1 LVRKLRVFF
10 GVCIAVFAA
19 GAVFAVAFMR
29 PISDAKL
36 KELGVIEPDSRF
48 VTVDGVPTRYIEQG
62 TGNETIVFIHGFS
75 SSLYTWRQCAGQIAA
90 KHHVV
95 ALDLKGFGFS
105 GKPPSEYTV
114 DEYVAF
120 LMRFMD
126 ALGVQKATLCGNSMG
141 GNIAWRAALKYPDRV
156 DKLILVDASG
166 YEEKHSGIPLFL
178 KLGRFPGVGELLS
191 VFMTRGRVRS
201 ALESAYYDSSRVT
214 ERTVSAYYY
223 SMKTEGAMRAVLA
236 RLRRG
241 GGDAGQWQGR
251 IPEIKTPTL
260 IIWGENDKWIEK
272 ENAIR
277 FHKDIRGSMLVII
290 PECGHVPQEEKPAEL
305 VSAVLEF
312 MSGQTEEDIL
322 TIEKPLPAEPV
333 APAGITV

>member
-1 LVRKLRVFF
+1 MVRKLRIIL
-10 GVCIAVFAA
+10 GVCIAVFVAA
-19 GAVFAVAFMR
+19 AVFAVLFMR
-29 PISDAKL
+29 PISDATL

-48 VTVDGVPTRYIEQG
+48 VSVDEVPTRYIEEG
-62 TGNETIVFIHGFS
+62 AGGETIVFIHGFS
-75 SSLYTWRQCAGQIAA
+75 SSLYTWRQCIGPIAA

-105 GKPPSEYTV
+105 GKPPSEYTIDGYV
-114 DEYVAF
+114 DF
-120 LMRFMD
+120 LIHFMD
-126 ALGVQKATLCGNSMG
+126 ATGVRTATLCGNSMG
-141 GNIAWRAALKYPDRV
+141 GNIAWRAALKYPERV

-166 YEEKHSGIPLFL
+166 YEEKHPGIPLFL
-178 KLGRFPGVGELLS
+178 KLGRLPGVGELLS
-191 VFMTRGRVRS
+191 AFMTRGRVRS
-201 ALESAYYDSSRVT
+201 VLESAYYDPVHVT

-236 RLRRG
+236 RLRRKG
-241 GGDAGQWQGR
+241 SDAAQWQGR
-251 IPEIKTPTL
+251 IPEIKAPTL

-312 MSGQTEEDIL
+312 MSGQTEKDIL
-322 TIEKPLPAEPV
+322 TIEKSLPVEPM
-333 APAGITV
+333 APAGTTV